1 MISEWLCSKYVYFKH
16 KDNKH
21 VFPIQEVE
29 STDICGQM
37 QGVEVKSCQKK
48 IHSRKD
54 TWIRLIYLRTVTKY
68 FDFVTSHLEVLFTR
82 TPFQLTQVGGQRNT
96 HFDEW
101 TGWQQELRVPERR
114 WKLLLTHQMSFCPL
128 CLSCVAPLRL
138 MVAQWTSCLFDRL
151 SEQAVE
157 KILLFFFGNDYYHAL
172 SLKVIAV
179 EVKGPIFSN
188 LASLS
193 ACRPTGTVID
203 DSELNWTGAAQCN
216 RARLQSQNAGVSHFF
231 LHWLTNFVFF
241 LPQPNTKV

>member
-1 MISEWLCSKYVYFKH
+1 
-16 KDNKH
+16 
-21 VFPIQEVE
+21 
-29 STDICGQM
+29 M

-101 TGWQQELRVPERR
+101 TGWRQELRVPERR

-157 KILLFFFGNDYYHAL
+157 KSYFFFLVMIIITLCLWKL
-172 SLKVIAV
+172 SQLKSKVPFF
-179 EVKGPIFSN
+179 PI
-188 LASLS
+188 LHL
-193 ACRPTGTVID
+193 CPRVGRQEQWLMI
-203 DSELNWTGAAQCN
+203 LN
-216 RARLQSQNAGVSHFF
+216 
-231 LHWLTNFVFF
+231 
-241 LPQPNTKV
+241 